1 METLRPLKILLLFS
15 FLSTASWWMLPVESF
30 AVTARP
36 CSRPKDKV
44 ESVGQH
50 KVTMIKTTTTTG
62 TMVTTR
68 GSLLF
73 MTEKEEEDAKKKNV
87 NKGLVE
93 ILLDFFGA
101 NQSLLLYILFVI
113 IFNIFYSDA
122 SENVVTVLL
131 VGIAIQVIEVLSRTT
146 KSELGEK
153 ISSVKASLVKMS
165 AETTAETNERI
176 GAVETTLVKATA
188 ETNERIGAVEAT
200 LVKATAE
207 IKFLIS
213 GLGNKIDSRITET
226 NHGMD
231 MHKKD
236 VNNSLKMLKKDVK
249 NGVEMLKKDV
259 NHGVEML
266 KKDVD
271 NNLTL
276 FKREL
281 RGKIGEKEDEKHKA
295 TQNQSVDQKIES
307 VRKDVNETKTYRES
321 SKKQGE

>member
-1 METLRPLKILLLFS
+1 
-15 FLSTASWWMLPVESF
+15 MLPVESF

-73 MTEKEEEDAKKKNV
+73 MTKKEEEDAKKKNV

-146 KSELGEK
+146 NSELGEK
-153 ISSVKASLVKMS
+153 ISSVEASLVKMS

-176 GAVETTLVKATA
+176 GAVEASLVKATA
-188 ETNERIGAVEAT
+188 ETNERIGAVEASLVKAT
-200 LVKATAE
+200 AETKADLVKATAE

-213 GLGNKIDSRITET
+213 GLGNKIDSRIVRR
-226 NHGMD
+226 G
-231 MHKKD
+231 
-236 VNNSLKMLKKDVK
+236 
-249 NGVEMLKKDV
+249 
-259 NHGVEML
+259 
-266 KKDVD
+266 
-271 NNLTL
+271 
-276 FKREL
+276 L
-281 RGKIGEKEDEKHKA
+281 RSNVWD
-295 TQNQSVDQKIES
+295 
-307 VRKDVNETKTYRES
+307 
-321 SKKQGE
+321 

>member
-1 METLRPLKILLLFS
+1 
-15 FLSTASWWMLPVESF
+15 MLPVESF

-73 MTEKEEEDAKKKNV
+73 MTKKEEEDAKKKNV

-146 KSELGEK
+146 KSELGQK
-153 ISSVKASLVKMS
+153 ISSVEASLVKMS

-176 GAVETTLVKATA
+176 GAVEAS
-188 ETNERIGAVEAT
+188 

-236 VNNSLKMLKKDVK
+236 VNNSLKMLKKDV
-249 NGVEMLKKDV
+249 N
-259 NHGVEML
+259 NGVEML

-281 RGKIGEKEDEKHKA
+281 RGTIGEMEDEKHKA